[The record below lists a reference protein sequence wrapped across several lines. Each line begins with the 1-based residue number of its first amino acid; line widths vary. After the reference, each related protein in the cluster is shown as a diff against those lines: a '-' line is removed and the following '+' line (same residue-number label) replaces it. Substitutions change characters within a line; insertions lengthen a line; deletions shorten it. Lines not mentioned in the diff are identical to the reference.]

1 MARPAVRARGCWLLA
16 PTSSIDPGKN
26 ASRLCRYTYR
36 NVYRLS
42 VIVVHVELTD
52 HYFLVIAVDEGDVSL
67 RYLPPR
73 EALIAQLTS
82 KWLLLRI

>member
-1 MARPAVRARGCWLLA
+1 M
-16 PTSSIDPGKN
+16 
-26 ASRLCRYTYR
+26 
-36 NVYRLS
+36 S